1 MKSYIKYIA
10 LLSASLVFASCED
23 MLDKFPLD
31 KLSPET
37 FLSTETELR
46 SYTNALY
53 PLFPTGF
60 FSDGQSDAVIGRN
73 LSDEMRGARTIAS
86 GESDWS
92 WTYPRRINTFFEYAG
107 NCKDDKLRNEYVGL
121 VRFFRAFLPFSSWLQ
136 SWRKAVSNGSS
147 YSSESNVALREIL
160 KWGKSKKPLSP
171 SKNLLREV
179 LPFMRMPAS
188 GKS

>member
-1 MKSYIKYIA
+1 MCIQESNVVQVLSMKNRTECPIAALSFIGRTGDMKTIKYIIA
-10 LLSASLVFASCED
+10 IFGASLLLSSCED
-23 MLDKFPLD
+23 MLDRFPQD

-92 WTYPRRINTFFEYAG
+92 WTYLRRINTFFEYAG
-107 NCKDDKLRNEYVGL
+107 NCKDEKLRNE
-121 VRFFRAFLPFSSWLQ
+121 
-136 SWRKAVSNGSS
+136 
-147 YSSESNVALREIL
+147 
-160 KWGKSKKPLSP
+160 
-171 SKNLLREV
+171 
-179 LPFMRMPAS
+179 
-188 GKS
+188 